1 MLLLWIIMQISVF
14 YDGFKPPL
22 GKSSSNP
29 SPYPSHPQRGAT
41 HRLRT
46 FPSPSCHRQTCFS
59 QRDSP
64 SFRISGHTW
73 MASSWWSGERK
84 FGRITFFYF
93 QVAFLLQGQ
102 ISLQV
107 CQGLWDFWDPGLRTA
122 EVRRVSDKLT
132 WVNHRR
138 RNSLTRKCLLREAIK
153 DCWMEWETLQW
164 LRLLCSALH
173 FTECGCSYKATHLM
187 LLMLQASKG
196 ISYFRAAVTQISE
209 SMHLAPSFRHV
220 TPLLQGGCDRAVHS
234 MVAREH
240 SARFSF
246 HEHTSLVAW
255 FFQ

>member
-1 MLLLWIIMQISVF
+1 MEKKRREEGERRRRMCPGNYHQETDLT
-14 YDGFKPPL
+14 
-22 GKSSSNP
+22 
-29 SPYPSHPQRGAT
+29 RE
-41 HRLRT
+41 
-46 FPSPSCHRQTCFS
+46 
-59 QRDSP
+59 
-64 SFRISGHTW
+64 RISGHTW